1 MLPIGSD
8 ADLLDG
14 YLKRLWL
21 SFINFNDNSHLTRFL
36 FNNYMFVIK
45 KQRQ

>member
-1 MLPIGSD
+1 MLPVRSD

-21 SFINFNDNSHLTRFL
+21 SFMNFNDNSHLTRFL

-45 KQRQ
+45 KHRQ